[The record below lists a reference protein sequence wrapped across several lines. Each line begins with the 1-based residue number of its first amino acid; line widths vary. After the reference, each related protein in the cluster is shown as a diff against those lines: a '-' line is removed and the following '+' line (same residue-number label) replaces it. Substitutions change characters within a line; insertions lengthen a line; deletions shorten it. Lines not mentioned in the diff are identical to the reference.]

1 MNENLFL
8 LYNHY
13 GIKETFTDSQIIF
26 HAVNRSYRDFWRQI
40 HFHGKNVFN
49 INRNLFLLK
58 ICHVCLNQ
66 KTNRILIK
74 HIMFYATRS
83 FICTM
88 EYANCHMVLLKD

>member
-40 HFHGKNVFN
+40 SWQECV
-49 INRNLFLLK
+49 
-58 ICHVCLNQ
+58 
-66 KTNRILIK
+66 
-74 HIMFYATRS
+74 
-83 FICTM
+83 
-88 EYANCHMVLLKD
+88 